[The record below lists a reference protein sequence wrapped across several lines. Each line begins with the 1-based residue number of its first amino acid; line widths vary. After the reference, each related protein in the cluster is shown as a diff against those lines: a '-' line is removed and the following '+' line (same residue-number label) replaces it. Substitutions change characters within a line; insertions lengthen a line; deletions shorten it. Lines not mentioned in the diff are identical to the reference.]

1 MQKFG
6 DKLNSIIKLFTNGE
20 KQKALSEINLL
31 LANNSDNGTTLS
43 FAIFNWLRWLIKLCS
58 DM

>member
-6 DKLNSIIKLFTNGE
+6 DKLNSIIKLFNNGE

-31 LANNSDNGTTLS
+31 LADNSKNIDLLLLHAKICIY
-43 FAIFNWLRWLIKLCS
+43 F
-58 DM
+58 